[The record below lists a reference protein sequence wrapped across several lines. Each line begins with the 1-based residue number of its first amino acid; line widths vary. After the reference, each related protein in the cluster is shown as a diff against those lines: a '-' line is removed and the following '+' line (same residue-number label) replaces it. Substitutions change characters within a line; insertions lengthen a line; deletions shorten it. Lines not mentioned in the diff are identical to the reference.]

1 MKRLALAF
9 LIVLA
14 VLNTSAAYAQG
25 YPSRTIRIVVP
36 FAAGGA
42 VDVLA
47 RLVGTKLGESLGQ
60 PVIIENRPGAGANLA
75 ADFVAKSAADGYTIL
90 LTTNGLAISPSL
102 YRTLPF
108 DVHKDFT
115 PVTQLVASQLVLT
128 ATPKLPAN
136 SVAEL
141 TTLAKSKP
149 GGLNYGSTGI
159 GNPLH
164 LTMEMLKT
172 AAGLDIQA
180 VPYRGDAP
188 LIAALISGEIQLGVT
203 PMATTVPQVQA
214 GLLKALATGG
224 AKRSP
229 LLPDVATIG
238 ETIPGFE
245 SGSWQ
250 GFFVPA
256 GTPREAVVIIQR
268 ETAKVLKLPDVQ
280 ERLRAGGN
288 EAVGSAPEEF
298 EARFKADV
306 AKFAKI
312 ISDAK
317 IPKQD

>member
-1 MKRLALAF
+1 MKRIALAF
-9 LIVLA
+9 SIVLA
-14 VLNTSAAYAQG
+14 ALNAGAAYAQG
-25 YPSRTIRIVVP
+25 YPNRTVRIVVP

-47 RLVGTKLGESLGQ
+47 RLVGTKLSESLGH

-75 ADFVAKSAADGYTIL
+75 ADVVAKSAADGYTIL

-115 PVTQLVASQLVLT
+115 PVTQLVSSQLVLT

-141 TTLAKSKP
+141 IALAKSKP

-288 EAVGSAPEEF
+288 EAVGSTPEEF

-306 AKFAKI
+306 TKFAKI